1 MFKGDIDEII
11 HLLLAVWASGI
22 YESQISEIRE
32 HYGVQAVEKAE
43 DALYSSRVF
52 QIIMGM

>member
-11 HLLLAVWASGI
+11 HLLLAIWASGI

-52 QIIMGM
+52 QIIMEM